1 MQLTFLGTGAASA
14 VPLPFCDCRLCRAAR
29 RLRGNDLRARAALLV
44 NDDLMIDFGPDA
56 VPAAQRMGKDLT
68 RVRTLLITHAH
79 GDHFD
84 PGHLVTRAAEYGC
97 QNPPPLLLAA
107 SPASLTRLGQW
118 LAREEPGTDLTTP
131 RGRAALGLTVHPV
144 RAGEPFS
151 VGRYT
156 VTGIYSHH
164 APDCDSRLYIVADGD
179 CAVFYATDTPAFEED
194 TWQALAR
201 TGLRFRVVILDH
213 TYGILPETGAVG
225 RPARDHMCAADVA
238 RAAAAFRAR
247 GLLTPDGQVF
257 ATHLSHEDMLPH
269 EEMTAYARARGYEV
283 AWDGLTLA
291 L

>member
-14 VPLPFCDCRLCRAAR
+14 VPLPFCDCPLCRAAR

-44 NDDLMIDFGPDA
+44 NDDLMIDFWPDA

-84 PGHLVTRAAEYGC
+84 PGHLVTRVAEYGC
-97 QNPPPLLLAA
+97 QNAPPLLLAA
-107 SPASLTRLGQW
+107 SPASLAQLSAW
-118 LAREEPGTDLTTP
+118 LEREEPGTGLGSEG
-131 RGRAALGLTVHPV
+131 GRQRMNMTVHAV
-144 RAGEPFS
+144 TAGEAFPA
-151 VGRYT
+151 GRYT

-164 APDCDSRLYIVADGD
+164 APDCDSRLYIVQDGD
-179 CAVFYATDTPAFEED
+179 CAVFYATDTPAFGED
-194 TWQALAR
+194 TWQALAQ
-201 TGLRFRVVILDH
+201 TGLQFRCVILDH
-213 TYGILPETGAVG
+213 TYGILPETGTVG
-225 RPARDHMCAADVA
+225 RPVRDHMCAADVA
-238 RAAAAFRAR
+238 EAAAEFRAR

-269 EEMTAYARARGYEV
+269 QEMTAYARAHGYEV